1 MSHPDQSPKEPPKEP
16 RRARFQFGLGTLML
30 ATVLASF
37 LAATLAGLVRPSA
50 GSRATAI
57 ILGIAAPMGV
67 MIVYSLLKELE
78 RRWRK

>member
-1 MSHPDQSPKEPPKEP
+1 
-16 RRARFQFGLGTLML
+16 ML